1 VFTPVFD
8 NSTSPPRLLG
18 VAGMSLSVKAMKIVL
33 NNEAD
38 EGKNS
43 WNDIL
48 STRQKDA
55 QPLCK
60 NLMFN
65 RSQFETFRSFVS
77 NDTICTTNFTPKA
90 ESDCPAKDYGFNPFK
105 NNTSREKK
113 NEPEICCIPNEIE
126 ESTSCD
132 RGSPLSNDIGDNDS
146 TFVTPAPSIVGVTPS
161 DTSNANNRK
170 VILLSVFLGVLLPA
184 CVFALWFTKKRRKSL
199 SAEDTQV
206 TQAFNEQSST
216 HEADVNQPFPTT
228 EDPVTPYSSSSFSQ
242 SQGGTTG
249 NSSFTG
255 SSSFVQSQGGTTG
268 YPPFICEGPRSPSP
282 EEHVVIVY
290 ADPVH

>member
-113 NEPEICCIPNEIE
+113 NEV
-126 ESTSCD
+126 S
-132 RGSPLSNDIGDNDS
+132 
-146 TFVTPAPSIVGVTPS
+146 A
-161 DTSNANNRK
+161 
-170 VILLSVFLGVLLPA
+170 
-184 CVFALWFTKKRRKSL
+184 SL
-199 SAEDTQV
+199 
-206 TQAFNEQSST
+206 
-216 HEADVNQPFPTT
+216 
-228 EDPVTPYSSSSFSQ
+228 
-242 SQGGTTG
+242 
-249 NSSFTG
+249 
-255 SSSFVQSQGGTTG
+255 
-268 YPPFICEGPRSPSP
+268 
-282 EEHVVIVY
+282 
-290 ADPVH
+290 